1 MLALLRRAR
10 AFGVLGAAGLLLSLA
25 VPAQADTASAEAKAK
40 AILARVQKVQQQ
52 VKKAEHDYDQ
62 SLAGVAASVNSAIQS
77 GRASDEIAA
86 EADAAGQ
93 SLEDRVRGLYM
104 SGGPLAIYATLL
116 SSGDITEFQNQMV
129 MVGHVVSADRDIVDT
144 DNVVAAEAKQM
155 AATAGHRAKRTIQTA
170 RAVQDVAAR
179 VMNLLQQEQAL
190 LDQANAEVAHQQALE
205 AARAAYAA
213 QQAAYSSI
221 TTARINNMQIL
232 PPSDLYMSLYHRAAA
247 TCAGLS
253 WTVVAAIGQVE
264 SGHGRNPSTSSAGAM
279 GPMQFLPTTFA
290 HYAVDGDHD
299 GQADIMDP
307 YDAIYSAAAYLCANG
322 AGNGPDA
329 LYSAVWHYN
338 HADWYVQMVL
348 SLAQKYAAA
357 FV

>member
-1 MLALLRRAR
+1 MLAPLRRAR
-10 AFGVLGAAGLLLSLA
+10 AMGVLGAAGLLLSLA
-25 VPAQADTASAEAKAK
+25 VPAQADSASAEAKAK
-40 AILARVQKVQQQ
+40 AILARVQQIQQQ
-52 VKKAEHDYDQ
+52 VKKAEHAYDQ

-77 GRASDEIAA
+77 GRASDQIAA
-86 EADAAGQ
+86 QAEAASQ
-93 SLEDRVRGLYM
+93 SLTDRVRGLYM

-116 SSGDITEFQNQMV
+116 NSGDITEFQDQMV

-144 DNVVAAEAKQM
+144 DNVIAAEAKQM
-155 AATAGHRAKRTIQTA
+155 ATAAGHRATRTIQTA
-170 RAVQDVAAR
+170 RSVQDVATR
-179 VMNLLQQEQAL
+179 VLNLLQQEQAL

-205 AARAAYAA
+205 AAAAYSA
-213 QQAAYSSI
+213 QQSAYSSI
-221 TTARINNMQIL
+221 TAARINNMQIL
-232 PPSDLYMSLYHRAAA
+232 PPSQLYMSLYHRAAT
-247 TCAGLS
+247 TCTGLS
-253 WTVVAAIGQVE
+253 WTVLASIGQVE

-279 GPMQFLPTTFA
+279 GPMQFLPSTFA
-290 HYAVDGDHD
+290 RYAVDGDHD
-299 GQADIMDP
+299 GVANIMDP

-322 AGNGPDA
+322 AGNGPNA